1 MIVRQFLQWQRTA
14 CAADRAE
21 ATSALARAY
30 LYSDLGTD
38 DRAAAEGA
46 LLMLLDDP
54 SPLVR
59 AALARALA
67 ASPDAPPNVIL
78 ALAGDQPE
86 IAGCVLELS
95 PLLLDA
101 DLVDAVATSGP
112 EAQIAIASRAVLPPA
127 VAAAIAEV
135 ASAQAC
141 LVLIE
146 NAGAGIAPFSLDRIV
161 QRFGHLG
168 VIREAMLAR
177 PDVSAATRQGL
188 VAKLSQALAGFVTA
202 RAWLQEDRA
211 QRIVKEACEKA
222 TVILAAVSPGEELR
236 ALVRHLRES
245 GQLTAGLILRA
256 LLCGNV
262 ELFVQALA
270 ELADMPY
277 ARVNALVHDSRATGF
292 RALYHRAGLPDVAY
306 PAFSEALDAM
316 REVGF
321 VGSQRGATN
330 LKRRM
335 VERVLTRCAEQSLGD
350 IEPLLTLL
358 RRLAAEAA
366 REEAR
371 MFCEDLVG
379 GEIVVPPRA
388 RAAA

>member
-14 CAADRAE
+14 SAADRAD

-30 LYSDLGTD
+30 LYSDLAPD

-59 AALARALA
+59 AALAQALA

-78 ALAGDQPE
+78 ALAGDQAE
-86 IAGCVLELS
+86 IAGCVLEHS

-112 EAQIAIASRAVLPPA
+112 AVQIAIASRAVLPSA
-127 VAAAIAEV
+127 VAAALAEV
-135 ASAQAC
+135 GSAQAC

-146 NAGAGIAPFSLDRIV
+146 NAGADIAPFSLDRIV

-168 VIREAMLAR
+168 AIREAMLAR
-177 PDVSAATRQGL
+177 PDVPAATRQGL

-211 QRIVKEACEKA
+211 QRIAKEACEKA
-222 TVILAAVSPGEELR
+222 TVILAAASPGEEMR
-236 ALVRHLRES
+236 PLVRHLRES
-245 GQLTAGLILRA
+245 GQLTAGLMLRA
-256 LLCGNV
+256 LLSGNV

-270 ELADMPY
+270 ELADMPLI
-277 ARVNALVHDSRATGF
+277 RVSALVHDKRATGF
-292 RALYHRAGLPDVAY
+292 RALYHRAGLPDSAY
-306 PAFSEALDAM
+306 PAFCEAVEAM
-316 REVGF
+316 REGGF

-330 LKRRM
+330 LRRRM
-335 VERVLTRCAEQSLGD
+335 VERVLTRCAEHSLGD

-358 RRLAAEAA
+358 RRFAAEAA

-371 MFCEDLVG
+371 MFCQDLVG
-379 GEIVVPPRA
+379 GAMVMPPRE